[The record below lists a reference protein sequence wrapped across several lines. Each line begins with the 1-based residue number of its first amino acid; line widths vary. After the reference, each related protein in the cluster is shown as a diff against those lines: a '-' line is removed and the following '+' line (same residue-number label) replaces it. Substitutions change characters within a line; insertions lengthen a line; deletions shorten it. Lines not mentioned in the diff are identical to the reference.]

1 MIQRVQLGNFSNYRL
16 NSPKNKASNT
26 MGTNSIK
33 ALNTVSFKRDGSYI
47 YEETNSLIN
56 EVRDIA
62 INSGQNVLYA
72 KHDDGADIEFTLDKR
87 GMDLFIEHIPDS
99 FAKPLGLANLAR
111 MHVRNGAV
119 TFYSRYPAFM
129 LREMKE
135 GEPDAVIQRYLAPF
149 LED

>member
-1 MIQRVQLGNFSNYRL
+1 MIQRVQLGNFSNYRS
-16 NSPKNKASNT
+16 NSSKSNVSNT
-26 MGTNSIK
+26 IGANSVK
-33 ALNTVSFKRDGSYI
+33 ALDTVSFKRDGSYI

-62 INSGQNVLYA
+62 INSGHNVLYA
-72 KHDDGADIEFTLDKR
+72 KHEDGADIEFTLDKR
-87 GMDLFIEHIPDS
+87 GMDLFIQNIPDS